1 MSRTVWEAIFLL
13 LILKIPIVYLCW
25 VVWYAVKADPK
36 PPPEP
41 ALKTAALDLDP
52 HDGWRPR
59 FATPRSP
66 RRGPHGGPRRTYA
79 RRSAFVRAQR
89 TR

>member
-25 VVWYAVKADPK
+25 VVWYAVRAEPK

-41 ALKTAALDLDP
+41 ALKTATLDLDP
-52 HDGWRPR
+52 RDDWRPR
-59 FATPRSP
+59 SQPRHP
-66 RRGPHGGPRRTYA
+66 RRGPHGAPRRTYA
-79 RRSAFVRAQR
+79 RRADVARAERMQ
-89 TR
+89 

>member
-25 VVWYAVKADPK
+25 VVWYAVRAEPK

-41 ALKTAALDLDP
+41 ALKIATLDLDP
-52 HDGWRPR
+52 RDGWRPR
-59 FATPRSP
+59 LPGPRGP
-66 RRGPHGGPRRTYA
+66 RRGPHGAPRRTYA
-79 RRSAFVRAQR
+79 RRAAFARAEH

>member
-1 MSRTVWEAIFLL
+1 MVWEAIFLL
-13 LILKIPIVYLCW
+13 VILKIPIIYLCS
-25 VVWYAVKADPK
+25 VVWYAIKAEPK

-41 ALKTAALDLDP
+41 VLKTAVLDLGP
-52 HDGWRPR
+52 RDGWQPR
-59 FATPRSP
+59 LAFRRAP

-79 RRSAFVRAQR
+79 RRAAFARAER

>member
-25 VVWYAVKADPK
+25 VVWYAVKAEPK

-41 ALKTAALDLDP
+41 VPTTVTLDLDP
-52 HDGWRPR
+52 RDGWRPR
-59 FATPRSP
+59 SSTPRRP

-79 RRSAFVRAQR
+79 RRAAFARAER
-89 TR
+89 TQ

>member
-1 MSRTVWEAIFLL
+1 MVWEAIFLL
-13 LILKIPIVYLCW
+13 LILKIPIIYLCS
-25 VVWYAVKADPK
+25 VVWYAIKAEPK

-41 ALKTAALDLDP
+41 ALRTAVLDLGP
-52 HDGWRPR
+52 HDGWQPR
-59 FATPRSP
+59 FALRRAP

-79 RRSAFVRAQR
+79 RRAAVARAER